1 MWYAGLDWAD
11 DHHDLV
17 VIDEAS
23 TKLAAKRFAHTK
35 AGLEELTRF
44 LESFTGPEHKDQL
57 ACIIETSRGLLIST
71 LLEAGFTVY
80 PVNPKVADR
89 RRSASGAKT
98 DQIDAY
104 LLAKLGR
111 AELADLSKL
120 HPDSPSIAELKELTR
135 DQDALVQMQ
144 TRLVNQLTACLKA
157 YYPVALELFT
167 KLHQRSTL
175 RFLQTFPTPQAA
187 MAASAAQIAQVL
199 KEAGHP
205 TASKVASQIYD
216 TLHRPHLT
224 ADAITTRTKSR
235 LALALIAQ
243 LLPLLEQIAVYE
255 KEIETLFL
263 THADSQIFESLPGA
277 GKRLA
282 PRLLAELGDDRTRY
296 TGCSQ
301 LAALAGTAPV
311 LYQSGNYRKAHR
323 RHACL
328 KPLRNALYQLAR
340 TSRQQEPWADD
351 YYQRK
356 RAEGKS
362 HSVALRALS
371 NVWLRIL
378 YRMWHTHTCYDPAIF
393 AASRQ
398 AHARRAA

>member
-1 MWYAGLDWAD
+1 MFYAGLDWAN

-17 VIDEAS
+17 VIDDAGS
-23 TKLAAKRFAHTK
+23 KLASNRFAHTK

-44 LESFTGPEHKDQL
+44 LESFSGPEHKDQL
-57 ACIIETSRGLLIST
+57 AGIAETHRGLLIAAV
-71 LLEAGFTVY
+71 LEAGFSVY

-111 AELADLSKL
+111 AELADLRQL
-120 HPDSPSIAELKELTR
+120 QPDSPIIQELKELTR
-135 DQDALVQMQ
+135 DQDALIQMQ

-167 KLHQRSTL
+167 KLQQRSTL
-175 RFLQTFPTPQAA
+175 LFLQAFPTPESAL
-187 MAASAAQIAQVL
+187 AASEAQMIQVL

-205 TASKVASQIYD
+205 TAQKVAGKIHE
-216 TLHRPHLT
+216 TLHQPHLT

-243 LLPLLEQIAVYE
+243 LMPLLEQIGAYE
-255 KEIETLFL
+255 KDIEALFL

-296 TGCSQ
+296 TACTQ
-301 LAALAGTAPV
+301 LQALAGTAPV
-311 LYQSGNYRKAHR
+311 LYQSGNYKKAHR

-328 KPLRNALYQLAR
+328 KPLRNALSQFAR
-340 TSRQQEPWADD
+340 TSRQQEGWADE

-356 RAEGKS
+356 RAQGKS
-362 HSVALRALS
+362 HSVALHALS
-371 NVWLRIL
+371 NVWLRIV
-378 YRMWHTHTCYDPAIF
+378 YRMWNARACYDPAIF
-393 AASRQ
+393 GAARQ
-398 AHARRAA
+398 AHAPHAA

>member
-1 MWYAGLDWAD
+1 LYRRNQPGSAHRCILD
-11 DHHDLV
+11 
-17 VIDEAS
+17 
-23 TKLAAKRFAHTK
+23 
-35 AGLEELTRF
+35 
-44 LESFTGPEHKDQL
+44 
-57 ACIIETSRGLLIST
+57 
-71 LLEAGFTVY
+71 AGFSVY

-111 AELADLSKL
+111 AELTDLRQL
-120 HPDSPSIAELKELTR
+120 QPDSPIIAELKELTR
-135 DQDALVQMQ
+135 DQDALVHMQ

-157 YYPVALELFT
+157 YYPVALQWFT
-167 KLHQRSTL
+167 KLQQRSTL
-175 RFLQTFPTPQAA
+175 RFLQAFPTPEKAA
-187 MAASAAQIAQVL
+187 TASVEEMDYVL
-199 KEAGHP
+199 KTAGHP
-205 TASKVASQIYD
+205 TARRVAASIHEAVRQ
-216 TLHRPHLT
+216 PHLT

-243 LLPLLEQIAVYE
+243 LLPLLEQIAAYE
-255 KEIETLFL
+255 KEIERLFL
-263 THADSQIFESLPGA
+263 THEDHVLFESLPGA

-296 TGCSQ
+296 SDCTQ

-311 LYQSGNYRKAHR
+311 LYQSGNYHKAHR

-328 KPLRNALYQLAR
+328 KPLRNALYQFAR
-340 TSRQQEPWADD
+340 TSRQQERWAQE

-371 NVWLRIL
+371 NVWVRIV
-378 YRMWHTHTCYDPAIF
+378 YRMWNTKTCYDPAIF
-393 AASRQ
+393 GAARQ
-398 AHARRAA
+398 AHAPRAA

>member
-1 MWYAGLDWAD
+1 MFPQREECLNVFYAGLDWAD

-111 AELADLSKL
+111 AELADLRKL

-243 LLPLLEQIAVYE
+243 LLPLLEQIAAYE

-282 PRLLAELGDDRTRY
+282 PRLLAELGDDRTRDNTRIRTKMGHL
-296 TGCSQ
+296 TGRRGIHRFVMLRLSLRCLPLPLPGPFLDQKPPDMSVVWESASDPYGRGQ
-301 LAALAGTAPV
+301 NGLGAGSYKDCGQPPLQGQCGV
-311 LYQSGNYRKAHR
+311 LR
-323 RHACL
+323 
-328 KPLRNALYQLAR
+328 
-340 TSRQQEPWADD
+340 
-351 YYQRK
+351 
-356 RAEGKS
+356 
-362 HSVALRALS
+362 
-371 NVWLRIL
+371 
-378 YRMWHTHTCYDPAIF
+378 
-393 AASRQ
+393 
-398 AHARRAA
+398 

>member
-1 MWYAGLDWAD
+1 MFYAGLDWAN
-11 DHHDLV
+11 DHHDV
-17 VIDEAS
+17 VIIDDTG
-23 TKLAAKRFAHTK
+23 TKLASKRFAHTK
-35 AGLEELTRF
+35 AGLEALTQF
-44 LESFTGPEHKDQL
+44 LESFPGPEHKEQL
-57 ACIIETSRGLLIST
+57 ACIAETNRGLLIAAV
-71 LLEAGFTVY
+71 LEAGFTVY

-111 AELADLSKL
+111 AELADLRRL
-120 HPDSPSIAELKELTR
+120 QPDSPLIHELKDLTR
-135 DQDALVQMQ
+135 DQDALVHMQ

-167 KLHQRSTL
+167 KLHQPSTL
-175 RFLQTFPTPQAA
+175 RFLQAFPTPAAAQAA
-187 MAASAAQIAQVL
+187 SVSQIAQVL
-199 KEAGHP
+199 REAGHP
-205 TASKVASQIYD
+205 TAHKVASKISE
-216 TLHRPHLT
+216 TLHQPHLT

-243 LLPLLEQIAVYE
+243 LLPLLEQIAQYE
-255 KEIETLFL
+255 KEIATLFL
-263 THADSQIFESLPGA
+263 THPDHEITQRLPGA

-282 PRLLAELGDDRTRY
+282 PRLLAELGDDRSRY
-296 TGCSQ
+296 TDCTQ
-301 LAALAGTAPV
+301 IQALAGTAPV

-340 TSRQQEPWADD
+340 TSLSQEPWALA

-378 YRMWHTHTCYDPAIF
+378 YRLWATNTCYDTAIF
-393 AASRQ
+393 TASQQ
-398 AHARRAA
+398 AHAKRVA

>member
-1 MWYAGLDWAD
+1 
-11 DHHDLV
+11 
-17 VIDEAS
+17 
-23 TKLAAKRFAHTK
+23 
-35 AGLEELTRF
+35 
-44 LESFTGPEHKDQL
+44 
-57 ACIIETSRGLLIST
+57 
-71 LLEAGFTVY
+71 LEAGFSVY

-111 AELADLSKL
+111 AELADLRKL
-120 HPDSPSIAELKELTR
+120 QPDSAIIAELKELTR

-144 TRLVNQLTACLKA
+144 TRLVNQLKACLKA
-157 YYPVALELFT
+157 YYPVALQLFT
-167 KLHQRSTL
+167 KLQQPSTL
-175 RFLQTFPTPQAA
+175 IFLQTYPTPQVAQEA
-187 MAASAAQIAQVL
+187 TVAQIEQVL
-199 KEAGHP
+199 KGAGHP
-205 TASKVASQIYD
+205 TAHKVASKIHG
-216 TLHRPHLT
+216 TLHQPHLT
-224 ADAITTRTKSR
+224 ADVITTRTKSR

-243 LLPLLEQIAVYE
+243 MLPLLEQIAAYE
-255 KEIETLFL
+255 KEIEALFL
-263 THADSQIFESLPGA
+263 THADSQIFGSLPGA

-296 TGCSQ
+296 TACTQ
-301 LAALAGTAPV
+301 LQALAGTAPV
-311 LYQSGNYRKAHR
+311 LYQSGNYQKAHR

-340 TSRQQEPWADD
+340 TSRQQERWAEE

-378 YRMWHTHTCYDPAIF
+378 YRMWTTSTCYDPEIF
-393 AASRQ
+393 AAARQ
-398 AHARRAA
+398 AHAPRAA

>member
-1 MWYAGLDWAD
+1 MFYAGLDWAD
-11 DHHDLV
+11 EHHDV
-17 VIDEAS
+17 IVIDE
-23 TKLAAKRFAHTK
+23 TGKKLASKRVAHTK

-44 LESFTGPEHKDQL
+44 LESFTGPDHKDQL
-57 ACIIETSRGLLIST
+57 ACVAETNRGLLIAAV
-71 LLEAGFTVY
+71 LEAGFNVY

-98 DQIDAY
+98 DLIDAY

-111 AELADLSKL
+111 AELADLRKL
-120 HPDSPSIAELKELTR
+120 QPDTPIIQELKELTR
-135 DQDALVQMQ
+135 DQDALVHIQ

-167 KLHQRSTL
+167 KLQQRSTL
-175 RFLQTFPTPQAA
+175 LFLQTFPTPGDA
-187 MAASAAQIAQVL
+187 MAASVSQLTHVL

-205 TASKVASQIYD
+205 TAHKVAPKTYE
-216 TLHRPHLT
+216 TLHQPHLT

-243 LLPLLEQIAVYE
+243 LLPLLEQIAAYE
-255 KEIETLFL
+255 KEIERLFL

-282 PRLLAELGDDRTRY
+282 PRLLAELGDDRSRY
-296 TGCSQ
+296 TTCSQ

-328 KPLRNALYQLAR
+328 KPLRNALYQFAR
-340 TSRQQEPWADD
+340 TSRQQESWANE

-378 YRMWHTHTCYDPAIF
+378 FRMWNTHTCYEPAIF
-393 AASRQ
+393 GAAKQ
-398 AHARRAA
+398 AHAPRAA